1 MAATDQGSPSS
12 DQHSA
17 GRRVSWRTRARQAL
31 VTVGLLGLVFP
42 PLLVLPL
49 RWINPATTA
58 FMVQHWVTSAA
69 PYYHWT
75 DWDDISPHAPVAV
88 IAAEDQTFFEHR
100 GFDVDS
106 IQDALA
112 EAQQGGRV
120 RGASTISQ
128 QVSKNLFLWPGR
140 SVTRKGLEAYVTVFV
155 ELFWP
160 KRRILEV
167 YLNVAEFGDGIYGIA
182 AASDHFFDTVPARID
197 ADQAALL
204 AAVLPNPKRLKVD
217 EPSVYVR
224 ERQAWIRTQM
234 IQLGGTEL
242 LSATEP

>member
-1 MAATDQGSPSS
+1 M
-12 DQHSA
+12 
-17 GRRVSWRTRARQAL
+17 
-31 VTVGLLGLVFP
+31 TVGLLGLVFP

-58 FMVQHWVTSAA
+58 FMVQHWVMSAA

-75 DWDDISPHAPVAV
+75 DWDDISPHAAVAV

>member
-1 MAATDQGSPSS
+1 M
-12 DQHSA
+12 
-17 GRRVSWRTRARQAL
+17 
-31 VTVGLLGLVFP
+31 TVGLLGLVFP

-69 PYYHWT
+69 PYCHWT
-75 DWDDISPHAPVAV
+75 DWDDISPPRSPVAV

-128 QVSKNLFLWPGR
+128 QVSKNLFLWPGSQR
-140 SVTRKGLEAYVTVFV
+140 YSQRA
-155 ELFWP
+155 
-160 KRRILEV
+160 
-167 YLNVAEFGDGIYGIA
+167 
-182 AASDHFFDTVPARID
+182 
-197 ADQAALL
+197 
-204 AAVLPNPKRLKVD
+204 
-217 EPSVYVR
+217 
-224 ERQAWIRTQM
+224 
-234 IQLGGTEL
+234 
-242 LSATEP
+242 

>member
-1 MAATDQGSPSS
+1 M
-12 DQHSA
+12 
-17 GRRVSWRTRARQAL
+17 
-31 VTVGLLGLVFP
+31 
-42 PLLVLPL
+42 
-49 RWINPATTA
+49 
-58 FMVQHWVTSAA
+58 
-69 PYYHWT
+69 
-75 DWDDISPHAPVAV
+75 

-106 IQDALA
+106 IQDAVA

-234 IQLGGTEL
+234 IQLGGTEATERHGT
-242 LSATEP
+242 LSAARCIRRKVLQGERDIRRLRSHDPVCAHGERQPRRRARPGRRHDDHRPAPAQSGRPPPSQRRPLSRRHRPHAVPSADR

>member
-100 GFDVDS
+100 GFDAGLD
-106 IQDALA
+106 
-112 EAQQGGRV
+112 
-120 RGASTISQ
+120 
-128 QVSKNLFLWPGR
+128 PGR
-140 SVTRKGLEAYVTVFV
+140 TRRGPAWRSGPRGKHHLATGVQE
-155 ELFWP
+155 P
-160 KRRILEV
+160 
-167 YLNVAEFGDGIYGIA
+167 
-182 AASDHFFDTVPARID
+182 VP
-197 ADQAALL
+197 L
-204 AAVLPNPKRLKVD
+204 AGSQRYSQRA
-217 EPSVYVR
+217 
-224 ERQAWIRTQM
+224 
-234 IQLGGTEL
+234 
-242 LSATEP
+242 

>member
-1 MAATDQGSPSS
+1 M
-12 DQHSA
+12 
-17 GRRVSWRTRARQAL
+17 RLTRPR
-31 VTVGLLGLVFP
+31 FP
-42 PLLVLPL
+42 P
-49 RWINPATTA
+49 PARTVAARSNAPASPRSIKKICPSCGRSSGASTC
-58 FMVQHWVTSAA
+58 TSAVA
-69 PYYHWT
+69 
-75 DWDDISPHAPVAV
+75 SPVA
-88 IAAEDQTFFEHR
+88 AASSAKDQTFFEHR